1 MRKCLPHPGGE
12 SASQPSAQADESQL
26 WTYDADTHTLRNSG
40 MCLSS
45 AGSNS
50 QGRSSGC
57 AHIAVCNTSSP
68 SQRWQVTAPDD
79 VTHSGWLRALD
90 PAACSGPSP
99 PGCCAGVTNNRDDAG
114 AWLNVNVPCGPE
126 PSRQQFILAGQH
138 LLNVDS
144 MLCAA
149 ATPWVPPSP
158 SPSPP
163 SPPSPPSST
172 PILSQIEVETLRLNQ
187 PYSPLPFMAYI
198 QPTSLGPDSFSTTGP
213 DPR

>member
-1 MRKCLPHPGGE
+1 MRQCVPHPGGD
-12 SASQPSAQADESQL
+12 AAAQPSPQGVESQL
-26 WTYDADTHTLRNSG
+26 WTYDAASHTLRNGG

-45 AGSNS
+45 RGSNA

-57 AHIAVCNTSSP
+57 AHLAVCNSSAP
-68 SQRWQVTAPDD
+68 SQRWEVVTPDD
-79 VTHSGWLRALD
+79 ASHSGWVRALD

-99 PGCCAGVTNNRDDAG
+99 PGCCAGVTNNRDDPG
-114 AWLNVNVPCGPE
+114 AWLNVNVACGPE

-149 ATPWVPPSP
+149 ATPGVPPSP

-163 SPPSPPSST
+163 SPPPPAPT
-172 PILSQIEVETLRLNQ
+172 AILSQIQVETLKLNQ
-187 PYSPLPFMAYI
+187 PYSPLPFMAYT
-198 QPTSLGPDSFSTTGP
+198 QPTSLGPDSFSSTGP